1 MSLSKSQRGETTEG
15 WNDCPPPMIRSRNAS
30 SSSLSKRRVYRV
42 GSNLQDNSIDS
53 TSSLKEK
60 CLDQRSSS
68 NLSLCDLQTRKSPK
82 LKSQE
87 VIFDDSDSQVIQLD
101 HSVNLETVVEEFET
115 FIRSPSKLSSK
126 ELDFY
131 TNQIK
136 KQLENL
142 SSNHLQFLYQTIIS
156 KSENNTKLSI
166 IEYMVVNDGVSSWCS
181 PLKKLVESVL

>member
-30 SSSLSKRRVYRV
+30 SSSLGKRRVYRI
-42 GSNLQDNSIDS
+42 GSNSQDNSINS
-53 TSSLKEK
+53 TTSLKQT
-60 CLDQRSSS
+60 CLNQRSSS
-68 NLSLCDLQTRKSPK
+68 NLSLSDLQPKNTPK

-87 VIFDDSDSQVIQLD
+87 IILDNSYSQEIQLD
-101 HSVNLETVVEEFET
+101 HSVNLETVLKEFET
-115 FIRSPSKLSSK
+115 FIQSPSKLSFK

-131 TNQIK
+131 TNKIK

-156 KSENNTKLSI
+156 KSDNNTKLSI

-181 PLKKLVESVL
+181 PLKKLVENVL